1 MNTIEK
7 QSKLIRKHVIE
18 EIWFASFS
26 NKQIYRFMACEPLCI
41 RRLQQIIQGP
51 YGEGLDR
58 DRIIQNLHEDGTSIS
73 DIHAFMHS
81 PQLSMRRIQ
90 TITQAAFHKEYA

>member
-7 QSKLIRKHVIE
+7 QSRLIRNHVIE

-26 NKQIYRFMACEPLCI
+26 NKQIHLFMAHEPLSI

-51 YGEGLDR
+51 DDEGLYR
-58 DRIIQNLHEDGTSIS
+58 DQIIQNLHNDGTSIS

-90 TITQAAFHKEYA
+90 AITHDAFHREYA